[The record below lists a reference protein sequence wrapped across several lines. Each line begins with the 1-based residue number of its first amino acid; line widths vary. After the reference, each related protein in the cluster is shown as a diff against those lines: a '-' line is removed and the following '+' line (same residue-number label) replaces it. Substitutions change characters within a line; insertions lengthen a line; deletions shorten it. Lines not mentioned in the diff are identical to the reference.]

1 MSARG
6 TLALALCLMAP
17 LAAHAQD
24 GSLAATTLGQVMTAR
39 ATVQAECGFDILK
52 ESPLG
57 DLSCKSG
64 TRTAVEAWDQAL
76 TKAGLPAAE
85 RASTAERVGLVPAP
99 EDEPAGLWR
108 ADPKDVARLIA
119 NLSLKA
125 GG

>member
-17 LAAHAQD
+17 LGIQAQE

-76 TKAGLPAAE
+76 TKAGLPASE